1 MNITKGKHLTFDER
15 VNIQEGLVRGVSFKD
30 IAKSIERDPTTI
42 SKEVKK
48 HIYIHTNSFV
58 NCDDCCSLL
67 LRAPYVCNGCK
78 YRSRSSCHFPRHLY
92 DAKRAQLEYET
103 LRSESR
109 EGIPLNKESFY
120 KTERI
125 ISNAVNN
132 GQHIYHAI
140 HANNLPVSTATV
152 YRHINKGYYSISK
165 IDLPRA
171 VKFKPRLSHKCK
183 YVSSSL
189 RKGRSYAEF
198 QEYCIDNNISAYVEL
213 DTVIGLIGGKTIMT
227 MHFTSFN
234 FMFGLL
240 LENKTAAEV
249 AHKIQELKQRLVNN
263 GFSFSEIMPVILTDN
278 GREFSCVKAIED
290 DLGGGKSKLFFCDP
304 NMPSEKGRIEKNHTL
319 FRDIVPK
326 GSSFENFTQ
335 ETVNKIFSHVNAVKR
350 KNFNGKSAYDMFCFS
365 YSKELAEVLGIKYI
379 PAKEVCQNGTL
390 LKK

>member
-1 MNITKGKHLTFDER
+1 
-15 VNIQEGLVRGVSFKD
+15 
-30 IAKSIERDPTTI
+30 
-42 SKEVKK
+42 
-48 HIYIHTNSFV
+48 
-58 NCDDCCSLL
+58 
-67 LRAPYVCNGCK
+67 
-78 YRSRSSCHFPRHLY
+78 
-92 DAKRAQLEYET
+92 
-103 LRSESR
+103 
-109 EGIPLNKESFY
+109 
-120 KTERI
+120 
-125 ISNAVNN
+125 
-132 GQHIYHAI
+132 
-140 HANNLPVSTATV
+140 
-152 YRHINKGYYSISK
+152 
-165 IDLPRA
+165 
-171 VKFKPRLSHKCK
+171 
-183 YVSSSL
+183 
-189 RKGRSYAEF
+189 
-198 QEYCIDNNISAYVEL
+198 
-213 DTVIGLIGGKTIMT
+213 MT
-227 MHFTSFN
+227 MYFTSFN